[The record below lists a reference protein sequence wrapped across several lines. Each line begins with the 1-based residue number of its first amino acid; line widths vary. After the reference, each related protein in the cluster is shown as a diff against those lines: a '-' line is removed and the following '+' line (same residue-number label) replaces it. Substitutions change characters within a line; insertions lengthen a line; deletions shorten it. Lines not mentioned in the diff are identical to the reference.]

1 MVTDNRRIQNEQA
14 GSVIR
19 DGYRYHP
26 SLLLVVVVVR
36 CTVTF
41 VLSLFFLSLVLT
53 LFANKIGVDSRW
65 LNTK

>member
-26 SLLLVVVVVR
+26 SCCWWWWL
-36 CTVTF
+36 C